1 MVIYGL
7 ENQSM
12 EIDSIIQESGFTLS
26 DLQGSCR
33 KSELVA
39 MRVYLA
45 RLLKSQ
51 GVHEKTIAK
60 WLNKDRTT
68 IIFYLR
74 YYKETE
80 YYKNIM
86 KEITKDKRE
95 AEAIISAMLT
105 DFAVKHNLTD
115 LDVSIEL
122 YVEEK
127 ITDVSFIIDLK

>member
-1 MVIYGL
+1 
-7 ENQSM
+7 M
-12 EIDSIIQESGFTLS
+12 EIDNIIQESGFTLS

-45 RLLKSQ
+45 RLMKSQ
-51 GVHEKTIAK
+51 GMRENDIAK

-86 KEITKDKRE
+86 KEKIKDKKE

>member
-1 MVIYGL
+1 
-7 ENQSM
+7 M
-12 EIDSIIQESGFTLS
+12 EIDNIIQESGFTMA

-60 WLNKDRTT
+60 RLNKDRTT

>member
-1 MVIYGL
+1 
-7 ENQSM
+7 M

-45 RLLKSQ
+45 RLMKSQ
-51 GVHEKTIAK
+51 GMRENDIAK
-60 WLNKDRTT
+60 WLKKDRTT
-68 IIFYLR
+68 IIYYL
-74 YYKETE
+74 YHYKETE

-105 DFAVKHNLTD
+105 DFAVKHNLDD

-122 YVEEK
+122 FIKDK
-127 ITDVSFIIDLK
+127 ITDVSFIIELK

>member
-1 MVIYGL
+1 
-7 ENQSM
+7 M

-60 WLNKDRTT
+60 RLNKDRTT

-86 KEITKDKRE
+86 KEKIKDKKE

-105 DFAVKHNLTD
+105 DFAVKHNLDD

-122 YVEEK
+122 FIKDK
-127 ITDVSFIIDLK
+127 ITDVSFIIELK

>member
-1 MVIYGL
+1 
-7 ENQSM
+7 M
-12 EIDSIIQESGFTLS
+12 EIDNIIQESGFTMA
-26 DLQGSCR
+26 DLRGSCR

-39 MRVYLA
+39 TRVYLA
-45 RLLKSQ
+45 RLMKSQ
-51 GVHEKTIAK
+51 GMRENDIAK

-80 YYKNIM
+80 FYKNIM
-86 KEITKDKRE
+86 KEKIKDKKE

>member
-1 MVIYGL
+1 
-7 ENQSM
+7 M
-12 EIDSIIQESGFTLS
+12 EIDKIIQEKGFELS
-26 DLQGSCR
+26 DIMGNCR

-39 MRVYLA
+39 IRVYLA
-45 RLLKSQ
+45 RLMKSQ
-51 GVHEKTIAK
+51 GMREKDIAK
-60 WLNKDRTT
+60 RLNKDRTT

>member
-1 MVIYGL
+1 
-7 ENQSM
+7 M

-45 RLLKSQ
+45 RLMKSQ
-51 GVHEKTIAK
+51 GMREKDIAK
-60 WLNKDRTT
+60 RLNKDRTT